1 MTHDIEG
8 ALLARLVEQ
17 GRSEG
22 ADLLTLRAM
31 AEEASE
37 LGAARALERLGLG
50 VRADT
55 QAFAQD
61 TAAMQASLQGSLGT
75 GADRAATLI
84 ENGLAR
90 AVRSGKLGFD
100 DLEKTALTVLSGI
113 AAQAVKGGLAA
124 LLGGSGASGSNS
136 GGLLSLGTSLITSL
150 LGSPGRATGGPV
162 SPGRPYMVGEQGPEL
177 FVPTAAGSIA
187 GATSAQP
194 RDVRVAISINAPAGT
209 EPRSLAQS
217 SRQVARAVSRAL
229 AQADR

>member
-1 MTHDIEG
+1 MDET
-8 ALLARLVEQ
+8 VE
-17 GRSEG
+17 
-22 ADLLTLRAM
+22 TLM
-31 AEEASE
+31 I
-37 LGAARALERLGLG
+37 G

-55 QAFAQD
+55 QAFAAD

-90 AVRSGKLGFD
+90 AVRSGKLSFA
-100 DLEKTALTVLSGI
+100 DLERTALSVLSEI

-124 LLGGSGASGSNS
+124 LFSGGSSGGSGD
-136 GGLLSLGTSLITSL
+136 GLTSLGSSL
-150 LGSPGRATGGPV
+150 LTSMLGAPGRATGGPV

-177 FVPTAAGSIA
+177 FVPTSAGSIA
-187 GATSAQP
+187 TASSAP
-194 RDVRVAISINAPAGT
+194 TRDVRVAISISAPTGT
-209 EPRSLAQS
+209 EPRALAQS

>member
-1 MTHDIEG
+1 MDET
-8 ALLARLVEQ
+8 VE
-17 GRSEG
+17 
-22 ADLLTLRAM
+22 TLM
-31 AEEASE
+31 I
-37 LGAARALERLGLG
+37 G

-124 LLGGSGASGSNS
+124 LLGGSGGSGANS

-187 GATSAQP
+187 GAGAASAQP

>member
-1 MTHDIEG
+1 MDET
-8 ALLARLVEQ
+8 VE
-17 GRSEG
+17 
-22 ADLLTLRAM
+22 TLM
-31 AEEASE
+31 I
-37 LGAARALERLGLG
+37 G

-61 TAAMQASLQGSLGT
+61 TAAMQASLQTSLGT
-75 GADRAATLI
+75 GANQAATLI

-90 AVRSGKLGFD
+90 AVRSGKLSFS
-100 DLEKTALTVLSGI
+100 DLEKTALSVLSEI

-124 LLGGSGASGSNS
+124 LFGGGGGSGGGG
-136 GGLLSLGTSLITSL
+136 GGLLSLGTSLIGSL
-150 LGSPGRATGGPV
+150 SGSPGRATGGPV

-177 FVPTAAGSIA
+177 FVPTTAGSIA
-187 GATSAQP
+187 TAGGATP